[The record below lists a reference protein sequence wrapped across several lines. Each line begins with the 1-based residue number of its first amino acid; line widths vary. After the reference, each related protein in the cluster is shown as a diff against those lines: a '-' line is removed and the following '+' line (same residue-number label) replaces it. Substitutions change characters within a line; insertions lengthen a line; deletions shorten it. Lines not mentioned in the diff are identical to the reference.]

1 MNTEKKITD
10 TKENVSGK
18 KSEFEVIDTENSI
31 WSIGPRQD
39 VGH

>member
-1 MNTEKKITD
+1 MKAEKKLTD
-10 TKENVSGK
+10 TKENVSG